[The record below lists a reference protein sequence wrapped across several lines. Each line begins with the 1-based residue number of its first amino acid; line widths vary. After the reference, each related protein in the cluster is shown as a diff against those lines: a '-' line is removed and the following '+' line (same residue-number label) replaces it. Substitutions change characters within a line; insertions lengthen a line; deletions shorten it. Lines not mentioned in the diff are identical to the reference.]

1 MIRFL
6 VDAHLP
12 FRLVRLL
19 RERGYD
25 ALHISELPRGNATK
39 DSEINALS
47 LREKWVVVSKDA
59 DFIQSLI
66 LRGEP
71 YKLLLVSTGN
81 ISNQALEAL
90 FPEQLDVLCEL
101 LNTYRYVERG
111 SSVGPKRP
119 RTIAPLHPRLLRYV
133 NASARW
139 ASPIPSAPARSAM
152 VRATRRMRS

>member
-25 ALHISELPRGNATK
+25 ALHTSELPRGNATK

-47 LREKWVVVSKDA
+47 LREKRVVVSKDA

-81 ISNQALEAL
+81 ISNQVLEAL
-90 FPEQLDVLCEL
+90 FLEQLDVLCEL
-101 LNTYRYVERG
+101 LNTYRYVELG
-111 SSVGPKRP
+111 
-119 RTIAPLHPRLLRYV
+119 
-133 NASARW
+133 
-139 ASPIPSAPARSAM
+139 
-152 VRATRRMRS
+152 RAEIVAHL